1 MVKRG
6 LQVWLPVIGP
16 LLLLLVCR
24 PRVEAQKKDN
34 ARVMGLV
41 ELYGISASII
51 YGEEDELAANLL
63 LELLKPHLTDIKT
76 LPAKGSKARRD
87 DLIIYV
93 GSFDKNP
100 PSAKAFKSLGY
111 SLNWDA
117 LTEGSFL
124 LKTFRKEGKTII
136 FVTGKDWLGTLY
148 AVQDLKNYYLRIEMG
163 RVLLN
168 ELNLAERAQLKYR
181 LFRVLNSPT
190 NWKTAEP
197 SSSSNAEVA
206 GSPKPD
212 SSFGQLKAIV
222 DYMSARRL
230 NGLTLWGFPGG
241 PDGGVAGAQ
250 GFCRY
255 ANERGVRVLPRI
267 GLTGSEGLFSE
278 GDHAFNLRTW
288 AKAHPE
294 LCAVDKS
301 GAFRAGM
308 LCPEKIQNRQRYR
321 EGLQWLFQ
329 NVRVGGVSLELEPFF
344 VCHSEDCKQARKTMG
359 GSDPD
364 YSKDLARFAAFV
376 AEEVHKLDPKA
387 WIIYASGT
395 GFDVDSIQTS
405 AAGAMPLGQ
414 PAAFPPEF
422 VQKIP
427 EFAVV
432 QWELAPMLK
441 AGIWPSPFK
450 ASGKHSIGLLSFG
463 GGPMATRP
471 EIYWRR
477 MEDVTHHTISSNLE
491 GLATSGER
499 APDNPATELNYLIFS
514 ELAFNPAADLD
525 EFFRFK
531 LSRFYGGEDAARRL
545 SKILQ
550 LLENETGMLAANYE
564 EALRLAKEGV
574 ALSDRNGK
582 ERWTRLIEY
591 IQALK

>member
-1 MVKRG
+1 MVERG
-6 LQVWLPVIGP
+6 LQVWLGVIGP
-16 LLLLLVCR
+16 LLLLLVCG

-51 YGEEDELAANLL
+51 YGEEDEFAANLL
-63 LELLKPHLTDIKT
+63 LEVLKPHLVGIKT
-76 LPAKGSKARRD
+76 VPAQGSKARRD
-87 DLIIYV
+87 DLVIYV
-93 GSFDKNP
+93 GSFAKNP

-124 LKTFRKEGKTII
+124 LKTFRKEGKTTI

-148 AVQDLKNYYLRIEMG
+148 AVQDLKNYYLRSEMG

-181 LFRVLNSPT
+181 LFHVLNSPT
-190 NWKTAEP
+190 NWKTTEP
-197 SSSSNAEVA
+197 GSSSNAEVA
-206 GSPKPD
+206 GSLKAD
-212 SSFGQLKAIV
+212 TGFAQLKAIV
-222 DYMSARRL
+222 DYMSARKL

-241 PDGGVAGAQ
+241 PDGGVAAAQ
-250 GFCRY
+250 ELCRY
-255 ANERGVRVLPRI
+255 ATERGVRILPRI

-278 GDHAFNLRTW
+278 GDHAFNLRAW

-294 LCAVDKS
+294 LCALDKT
-301 GAFRAGM
+301 GAVRLGT

-329 NVRVGGVSLELEPFF
+329 NLRIGGVSLELEPFF

-387 WIIYASGT
+387 WMTSACGT

-405 AAGAMPLGQ
+405 AAGAMPPGQ
-414 PAAFPPEF
+414 RAAFPPEF

-432 QWELAPMLK
+432 QWELTPMLK

-450 ASGKHSIGLLSFG
+450 ASGKHNIGFLSLAG
-463 GGPMATRP
+463 GAVAPRA

-477 MEDVTHHTISSNLE
+477 MEAITHHAISSNLE
-491 GLATSGER
+491 GLVTPAER
-499 APDNPATELNYLIFS
+499 APDDPATELNYLIFS

-545 SKILQ
+545 SKVLQ
-550 LLENETGMLAANYE
+550 LLEDETGMLAANYG

-591 IQALK
+591 IQTLK